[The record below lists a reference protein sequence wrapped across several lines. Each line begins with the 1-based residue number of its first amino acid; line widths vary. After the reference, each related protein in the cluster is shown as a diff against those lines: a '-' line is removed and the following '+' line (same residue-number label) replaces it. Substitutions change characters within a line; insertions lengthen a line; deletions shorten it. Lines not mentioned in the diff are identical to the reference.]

1 MSYIQ
6 IEIGGRLRGVKFSQ
20 GTNILLQDRVLL
32 MDEDE
37 RKAFGVPVIVWAGLK
52 TNCVIKGER
61 FTKTIVPL
69 DNLTDNEKEVP
80 VTFEDVCE
88 WCEKLAPEI
97 TLDIVNL
104 YSEVNPAKEDV
115 PDNAEKK
122 NQTENIDTEQNV
134 TNSPVEN

>member
-6 IEIGGRLRGVKFSQ
+6 IDIGGRLRGIKFSQ
-20 GTNILLQDRVLL
+20 GTNILLQDRVML

-37 RKAFGVPVIVWAGLK
+37 RKAFGVPVIIWAGLK

-61 FTKTIVPL
+61 FTKTE
-69 DNLTDNEKEVP
+69 DDKEVSA
-80 VTFEDVCE
+80 TFEDVCE
-88 WCEKLAPEI
+88 WCEKLPVDV

-104 YSEVNPAKEDV
+104 YSEVNPVKEDA
-115 PDNAEKK
+115 PDDEKK
-122 NQTENIDTEQNV
+122 NQPENIDTEQNV